1 MDNIDIIN
9 NIALSTSGNGLDAA
23 NQPDSSKV
31 EPVDTSDPTV
41 KAQFASIIEKA
52 IQTEEVNLKAIEEA
66 QNELDSGLLDTPQ
79 VITAAAQN
87 ILKYGI

>member
-9 NIALSTSGNGLDAA
+9 NIALNTSGNGLDAA
-23 NQPDSSKV
+23 KQSDSDKG
-31 EPVDTSDPTV
+31 ELVDTSDPTV

-52 IQTEEVNLKAIEEA
+52 LQTEKVNLKAIEEA
-66 QNELDSGLLDTPQ
+66 QNELDAGLLDTPQ
-79 VITAAAQN
+79 AITAAAQN